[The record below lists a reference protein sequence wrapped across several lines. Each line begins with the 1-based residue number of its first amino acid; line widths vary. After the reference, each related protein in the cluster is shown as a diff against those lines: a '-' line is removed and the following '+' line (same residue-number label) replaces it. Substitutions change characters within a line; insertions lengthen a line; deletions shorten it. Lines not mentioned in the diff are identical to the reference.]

1 MRLRISFA
9 WSRGMR
15 KYGRTDRFMGRI
27 AGHEATERGTARQ
40 SSTIKAAGLTELG
53 NVASLRTQLLR
64 TTFKVG
70 LGAAQREGTSLPLQ
84 ASHRFRVS
92 HRALAKPYQGPY
104 FYCNE
109 TAAGSPAVV
118 LAGAARHPGPMPV
131 GDGPSATGAVRSGPC
146 VRGFP
151 LPCCP
156 LRRIG

>member
-1 MRLRISFA
+1 
-9 WSRGMR
+9 
-15 KYGRTDRFMGRI
+15 MGRI

-92 HRALAKPYQGPY
+92 HRAP
-104 FYCNE
+104 
-109 TAAGSPAVV
+109 
-118 LAGAARHPGPMPV
+118 R
-131 GDGPSATGAVRSGPC
+131 VR
-146 VRGFP
+146 
-151 LPCCP
+151 P
-156 LRRIG
+156 LRPRELARESETYELATSGSGQECR